1 MREIKFRVWCSAN
14 NRWVKDVCSLR
25 SSGVLLRKMSGRWLP
40 VNMEN
45 HHIQLFTG
53 LTDSKGTEIYE
64 GDIVRIRPLEYGY
77 DWHIHRVAYCSH
89 MGYPAFDLFPRL
101 DCEANGLSCAMAT
114 CEIEVIG
121 NIFENPELMCS
132 E

>member
-1 MREIKFRVWCSAN
+1 MKFRVWCGTNKDWIKN
-14 NRWVKDVCSLR
+14 NISITNK
-25 SSGVLLRKMSGRWLP
+25 GILLKQVGGQFPM
-40 VNMEN
+40 NMEN
-45 HHIQLFTG
+45 RFVQRFTG

-101 DCEANGLSCAMAT
+101 DCEANGFSCAMAT

>member
-1 MREIKFRVWCSAN
+1 MKFRVWCGTNKDWIKN
-14 NRWVKDVCSLR
+14 NISITNK
-25 SSGVLLRKMSGRWLP
+25 GILLKQVGGQFPM
-40 VNMEN
+40 NMEN
-45 HHIQLFTG
+45 RFVQRFTG

-101 DCEANGLSCAMAT
+101 DCEANGLSCVMAT